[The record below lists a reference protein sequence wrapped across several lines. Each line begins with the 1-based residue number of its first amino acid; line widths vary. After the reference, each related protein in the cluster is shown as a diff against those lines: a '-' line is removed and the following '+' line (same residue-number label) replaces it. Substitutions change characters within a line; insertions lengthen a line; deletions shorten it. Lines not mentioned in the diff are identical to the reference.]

1 MDWWGENFC
10 RNPSKSLWAYLHNCR
25 SIYNW
30 HRGFIGPMHVNGSV
44 TTDIQVW
51 MNCTRWWPHKSKLL
65 SGTIVS
71 FAVVLFICPW
81 SMTVCWNIP
90 HPPAGVPVLYSCWGL
105 LWPLCGVLA
114 ALVHI
119 ELHDHCHFSDHSLVL
134 FRSCCSLSLPIS
146 NENVHQYPADWHY
159 HVQVS
164 VFCLGMSSSI
174 RVCSRTDTYLDAF
187 WSVMWPWNS
196 IHVDD
201 LSAMPLRSFDL
212 HWRDRWKTTGSRTDT
227 YLHTFWSTVWPWNS
241 IHVDDLSAMPL
252 PSLDLHWRD
261 RWKTTNN
268 HHQDVVT
275 SVQFCLSAV
284 VVVHFNHCQHKGDDV
299 GLNVLG
305 CQVDILGTT
314 TQRHWWFCFKCRF
327 SVSVAK
333 QWSVYMLWVY
343 IQKVSPPVLWRGE
356 KLSQWVSLLW
366 RGEGKKHLLDLC
378 YLIGCELSN
387 SF

>member
-30 HRGFIGPMHVNGSV
+30 HIGFIGPVHVNGSV

-51 MNCTRWWPHKSKLL
+51 MDCTMWWPHKSKLL

-71 FAVVLFICPW
+71 FAVALFICPW

-134 FRSCCSLSLPIS
+134 FRSWCSLSLPIS
-146 NENVHQYPADWHY
+146 NENVHQYPADRHY

-164 VFCLGMSSSI
+164 VLCLGMSSSI
-174 RVCSRTDTYLDAF
+174 RVCSRIDRYLDAF
-187 WSVMWPWNS
+187 WSVMWPCNS

-201 LSAMPLRSFDL
+201 LSAMPLPSFDL

-227 YLHTFWSTVWPWNS
+227 YILINNVTLELHTCRWSFS
-241 IHVDDLSAMPL
+241 HASAL
-252 PSLDLHWRD
+252 FRSSLKGQMED
-261 RWKTTNN
+261 
-268 HHQDVVT
+268 
-275 SVQFCLSAV
+275 
-284 VVVHFNHCQHKGDDV
+284 HK
-299 GLNVLG
+299 
-305 CQVDILGTT
+305 
-314 TQRHWWFCFKCRF
+314 
-327 SVSVAK
+327 
-333 QWSVYMLWVY
+333 
-343 IQKVSPPVLWRGE
+343 
-356 KLSQWVSLLW
+356 
-366 RGEGKKHLLDLC
+366 
-378 YLIGCELSN
+378 
-387 SF
+387 